1 MKILKNKEIVRKI
14 LIKFPKTRDCDKKLI
29 ARFWSWE
36 KRKKNITGDFL
47 EEFYKGKFANPETI
61 RRTRAKLQENHPEL
75 RGKNYKIRQ
84 GKEQEETRSEMRNN

>member
-1 MKILKNKEIVRKI
+1 MKILKHNEIVKEI
-14 LIKFPKTRDCDKKLI
+14 LIRFPKTRDCDKKLI

-47 EEFYKGKFANPETI
+47 EEFYKGKFANSETI
-61 RRTRAKLQENHPEL
+61 RRCRQKIQENHPEL

-84 GKEQEETRSEMRNN
+84 GKEQEETRSEMRNS